1 MEREIEQNEAT
12 LREMAS
18 NVADKGATDILQRQ
32 LAEYE
37 NKLKSLKSEM
47 KTLSDK
53 RDMLQSEKE
62 SEQSL
67 EK

>member
-53 RDMLQSEKE
+53 RDMLQS
-62 SEQSL
+62 
-67 EK
+67 

>member
-18 NVADKGATDILQRQ
+18 NVADKGATDVFQRQ
-32 LAEYE
+32 
-37 NKLKSLKSEM
+37 LKSLKSEM

-53 RDMLQSEKE
+53 RDLLQS
-62 SEQSL
+62 
-67 EK
+67 

>member
-12 LREMAS
+12 FREMAS

-53 RDMLQSEKE
+53 RDMLQS
-62 SEQSL
+62 
-67 EK
+67 